1 MARLLQGAIHWMRGE
16 RRLSGVKRPLHHIPP
31 HCTLLGCAFL
41 TCKWPPEGF
50 THCASNLDT
59 GTRPRILFSST
70 HLCIFVTWVSTV
82 NFSGR
87 YHLANVSY
95 SVVRL
100 RKKKQQ
106 QYACLIVSFVLKTMC
121 WLKASRN
128 LVPSAPVCEP
138 AVPSLQK
145 YQISNF
151 HEQFVAHFTRQSD
164 RFGKGQVV

>member
-1 MARLLQGAIHWMRGE
+1 MQTHLNRLVKEL
-16 RRLSGVKRPLHHIPP
+16 RLIFRPTHGPP
-31 HCTLLGCAFL
+31 LAGGDSLNAGRAAGKWCKKAAASHPYTHCTLLGCAFL

-121 WLKASRN
+121 
-128 LVPSAPVCEP
+128 
-138 AVPSLQK
+138 
-145 YQISNF
+145 
-151 HEQFVAHFTRQSD
+151 
-164 RFGKGQVV
+164 